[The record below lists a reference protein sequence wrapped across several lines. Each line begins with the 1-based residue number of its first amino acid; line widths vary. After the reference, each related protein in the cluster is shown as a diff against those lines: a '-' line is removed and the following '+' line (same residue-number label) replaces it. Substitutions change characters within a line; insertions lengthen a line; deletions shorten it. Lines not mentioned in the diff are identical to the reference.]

1 MKKTVAGA
9 ACIFI
14 AAVSFFT
21 ASCSSKN
28 RTEKSSG
35 PVTIKYELWDSA
47 QLPAYQKCADV
58 FMQKN
63 PDIKIEITQ
72 LGWGDYWTGLQTEMV
87 GGSAS
92 DVFTDH
98 LAKFKEFANKEQLI
112 DLTSY
117 IKRDNV
123 DASIYLN
130 GLEKL
135 WQTED
140 GKCYGLPKD
149 WDTIAIVYNID
160 ALKKAGIT
168 EAEANNLTWNPADGG
183 TFEKFIAELSI
194 DSSGRNGLDPKFDKN
209 NVAQY
214 GFALNH
220 SDDRGQGQ
228 FSSFA
233 VSTGWMYT
241 DGLYNHSYHYD
252 DPRFIATIKW
262 LHRME
267 LKGFEAPYADTNNGA
282 NTLLFSGKAAT
293 LLDGSWMIGTYVSNG
308 AIPVGFALLP
318 KGPEGRR
325 SMTNGLAD
333 SIWAGTKHSEE
344 AWQWVKF
351 LASEEAQKIVGSY
364 GVVFPAIQSGV
375 DAALKTYADKGINVK
390 AFTDEAADPDCTF
403 VYPVLDNATKVTEIM
418 TRAFDKIS
426 LGEEEES
433 AALSS
438 ANAEVN
444 ALFK

>member
-1 MKKTVAGA
+1 MKKTLTAA
-9 ACIFI
+9 ACICA
-14 AAVSFFT
+14 AAVSFFA
-21 ASCSSKN
+21 ASCSKKSGSA
-28 RTEKSSG
+28 KSSG

-47 QLPAYQKCADV
+47 QLPAYQKCAEV
-58 FMQKN
+58 FMEKN
-63 PDIKIEITQ
+63 PNIKIEITQ
-72 LGWGDYWTGLQTEMV
+72 LGWNDYWTGLQTEMV

-98 LAKFKEFANKEQLI
+98 LAKFKEFANKGQLV
-112 DLTSY
+112 DLAPY
-117 IKRDNV
+117 IRRDNV
-123 DASIYLN
+123 DTSVYVN

-149 WDTIAIVYNID
+149 WDTIAVVYNAD

-168 EAEANNLTWNPADGG
+168 KEEADSLTWNAENGG
-183 TFEKFIAELSI
+183 TFEKFIAKLSI
-194 DSSGRNGLDPKFDKN
+194 DAQGRNGLDPKFDKK
-209 NVAQY
+209 NVVQY

-220 SDDRGQGQ
+220 SDDRGQAQ

-241 DGLYNHSYHYD
+241 DGLYDHNYHYD
-252 DPRFIATIKW
+252 DQRFIDTIKW
-262 LHRME
+262 MHRME
-267 LKGFEAPYADTNNGA
+267 LKGFSAPFADTANGA

-293 LLDGSWMIGTYVSNG
+293 TLDGSWMIGTYTSNG
-308 AIPVGFALLP
+308 TIPIGFALLP
-318 KGPEGRR
+318 EGPKGRR

-333 SIWAGTKHSEE
+333 SIWAGTKHPDE

-364 GVVFPAIQSGV
+364 GVVFPAIQSGIE
-375 DAALKTYADKGINVK
+375 AALKTYTDKGIDVK
-390 AFTDEAADPDCTF
+390 AFTDEAADPNCTF
-403 VYPVLDNATKVTEIM
+403 VYPVLDNATKVNEIM
-418 TRAFDKIS
+418 TRTFDKIF

-433 AALSS
+433 SALKA
-438 ANAEVN
+438 ANAEVK
-444 ALFK
+444 ALYN